1 MNIHQNQFQ
10 RTRYGLGSIETLGL
24 SPNLFAKFLK
34 GISITQV
41 MILSEMERHVNL
53 KLEIKK
59 LKRKL
64 KKLRIQKG
72 KFYYYKKSQLKSLIE
87 KKKEDCKKSR
97 VARPRTHSI

>member
-1 MNIHQNQFQ
+1 MNVQQKQFQ

-41 MILSEMERHVNL
+41 MILSEMEKHENL
-53 KLEIKK
+53 KVEIKK

-64 KKLRIQKG
+64 KKLRIHRG
-72 KFYYYKKSQLKSLIE
+72 EFYYYKKYQLKTLIH
-87 KKKEDCKKSR
+87 KKKEDYEKSR
-97 VARPRTHSI
+97 VAKPRTHLN

>member
-1 MNIHQNQFQ
+1 MNTKQNQFQ
-10 RTRYGLGSIETLGL
+10 RSRYGLGSIETLGL

-34 GISITQV
+34 GISISQV
-41 MILSEMERHVNL
+41 MILDEMERHINL

-64 KKLRIQKG
+64 KKLKIQKG

-87 KKKEDCKKSR
+87 KKKEDYKKSK
-97 VARPRTHSI
+97 VAKPKTHSI

>member
-1 MNIHQNQFQ
+1 MNVQQKQFQ

-34 GISITQV
+34 GVFITQV

-64 KKLRIQKG
+64 KKLRIQRG
-72 KFYYYKKSQLKSLIE
+72 EFYYYKKYQLKSLIR
-87 KKKEDCKKSR
+87 KRK
-97 VARPRTHSI
+97 RTMKNPG

>member
-24 SPNLFAKFLK
+24 SHNLFAKFLK
-34 GISITQV
+34 GVSITQV

-64 KKLRIQKG
+64 KKLG
-72 KFYYYKKSQLKSLIE
+72 S
-87 KKKEDCKKSR
+87 KEESFITIKNPNSKVS
-97 VARPRTHSI
+97 

>member
-1 MNIHQNQFQ
+1 MKVQKKQFK
-10 RTRYGLGSIETLGL
+10 RTRYGLGCIETLGL

-34 GISITQV
+34 GVSITQV

-64 KKLRIQKG
+64 KKLRIQRG
-72 KFYYYKKSQLKSLIE
+72 EFYYYKKYQLKSLIQ
-87 KKKEDCKKSR
+87 KKKLNMCKKISF
-97 VARPRTHSI
+97 

>member
-1 MNIHQNQFQ
+1 MNIQQNQFQ

-34 GISITQV
+34 GVSITQI

-64 KKLRIQKG
+64 KKLRIQRG
-72 KFYYYKKSQLKSLIE
+72 EFYYYKKYQLKSLIQKR
-87 KKKEDCKKSR
+87 KKTMKN
-97 VARPRTHSI
+97 PG